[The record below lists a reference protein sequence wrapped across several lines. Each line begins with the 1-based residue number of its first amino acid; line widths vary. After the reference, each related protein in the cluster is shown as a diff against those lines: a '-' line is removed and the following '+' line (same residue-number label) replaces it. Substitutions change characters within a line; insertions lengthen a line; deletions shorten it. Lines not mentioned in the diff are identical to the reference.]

1 MALLDNV
8 KGIKEVVDSEKAMVA
23 VVIPQNFARHLAQG
37 ENTPVQLI
45 ADGRNSSTAGI
56 AMGYCSNII
65 SENIAALLAIAG
77 ITLPGAG
84 WLFYNRSV

>member
-1 MALLDNV
+1 MQSNTKEIYLTENGYEEIKKELDDLKLVKRPEVIQAL
-8 KGIKEVVDSEKAMVA
+8 KE
-23 VVIPQNFARHLAQG
+23 ARALG
-37 ENTPVQLI
+37 DL
-45 ADGRNSSTAGI
+45 
-56 AMGYCSNII
+56 